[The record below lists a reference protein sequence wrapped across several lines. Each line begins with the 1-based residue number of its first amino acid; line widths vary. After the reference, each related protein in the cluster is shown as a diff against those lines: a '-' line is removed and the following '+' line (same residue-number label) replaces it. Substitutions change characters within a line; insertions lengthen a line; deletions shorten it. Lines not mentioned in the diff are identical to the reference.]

1 MSTIHPTSRRNNGL
15 VSETR
20 LSTPFNKILATPL
33 LDYGSGNHQM
43 YIGVS
48 KLAAILEEKKPGI
61 TEALIGFHALTLCFF
76 RKGKVL
82 PFQWLEEEPDYIM
95 ALKSLTKEE
104 VLRPLSACYMVPNI
118 QYIVETRYKA
128 LCPSAVVRGKNT
140 WLE

>member
-1 MSTIHPTSRRNNGL
+1 MSSSLFLGL
-15 VSETR
+15 SGRSEGI
-20 LSTPFNKILATPL
+20 SII
-33 LDYGSGNHQM
+33 LDYGSGNHRR

-82 PFQWLEEEPDYIM
+82 PFQWLEEEPDYIT

-104 VLRPLSACYMVPNI
+104 VLRPLSACYMDSKHPI
-118 QYIVETRYKA
+118 YR
-128 LCPSAVVRGKNT
+128 
-140 WLE
+140 